1 MISKTQMLMLRKT
14 RPALHCRHFSSPPAA
29 HHPEKSRSSNKD
41 GRTEN
46 WVPHP
51 RTGIFVPKGREWVVD
66 DVPEKAASLNQTY
79 WLRNVDGVER
89 PDPDNPDH
97 TPPHHPCLPT
107 N

>member
-1 MISKTQMLMLRKT
+1 MISKTQMLMLSSASPRKIKELKQ
-14 RPALHCRHFSSPPAA
+14 RWQ
-29 HHPEKSRSSNKD
+29 D
-41 GRTEN
+41 GG